1 MERTKGRWT
10 KELPNVLWAY
20 RTTPRRS
27 TGETLYSLTYREKA
41 IIPVEIS
48 LCSARV
54 SGFILAKNEGLM
66 VKQLDLL
73 EECRDVATILLAEY
87 QQKLARRYNRYKK
100 KMEFGAGDL
109 VLRKAM
115 GSA

>member
-1 MERTKGRWT
+1 M
-10 KELPNVLWAY
+10 PNVLWAY

-48 LCSARV
+48 LCSTRV

-87 QQKLARRYNRYKK
+87 QQKLARRYNRYMK